1 MSSKIYAV
9 LTGDLVKSSKLT
21 SDESQGAMRWL
32 RDAVKSF
39 GSLHP
44 QSITGELDTFRHDS
58 WQMLMT
64 QPALSLRAAVYL
76 RTALKLHSNKQA
88 RYDTRIS
95 IGVGEVETVA
105 ESRISD
111 SRGSAFTISG
121 KNLDA
126 MGRNR
131 LVFEAQE
138 KESTV
143 LALMGRVAVPLLDC
157 VVTDWTSTEAHA
169 VHGSLERL
177 TQEEI
182 AQLLPLNP
190 RSGKAVT
197 RQAVSDSLDR
207 GNWGTVEDVLQRIEE
222 NSKLWSLR
230 S

>member
-9 LTGDLVKSSKLT
+9 LTGDLVRSSKLT
-21 SDESQGAMRWL
+21 SDESQGAMQWL
-32 RDAVKSF
+32 RDAVRAF
-39 GSLHP
+39 EALHP
-44 QSITGELDTFRHDS
+44 QSIAGELDTFRHDS
-58 WQMLMT
+58 WQLLMT

-76 RTALKLHSNKQA
+76 RAALKLHSNKHA

-131 LVFEAQE
+131 LVFEAQD
-138 KESTV
+138 KESTA
-143 LALMGRVAVPLLDC
+143 LAVMGHVAVPLLDC

-169 VHGSLERL
+169 VRGSLEWR
-177 TQEEI
+177 TQEKI
-182 AQLLPLNP
+182 AQLLPPNP
-190 RSGKAVT
+190 RSGKTVT

-207 GNWGTVEDVLQRIEE
+207 GNWRTVEDVLQSIEE
-222 NSKLWSLR
+222 NSKPWGLR
-230 S
+230 T